1 MHEQACSSCVS
12 PAISFAVDAR
22 PYPHF
27 NDNTAIIETDTI
39 PQSTLL
45 SIDPNPPTTV
55 CLPLSRSHTP
65 DPVSDDRTA
74 MDHVPLSRC
83 STGPEPEVE
92 SFTDVLVTNGKYDPA
107 TRHTTSTCTREWGYL
122 DRSQLWLS
130 LYLFGRRRR
139 NHGSVSGHFSGQV
152 IACSS
157 SFLGSTSCT
166 SNHLMYDIFRYLFIV
181 CVTLNNIHN
190 LFLLPF
196 FIRV

>member
-139 NHGSVSGHFSGQV
+139 NHGSVSGHFFGPS
-152 IACSS
+152 
-157 SFLGSTSCT
+157 
-166 SNHLMYDIFRYLFIV
+166 HRM
-181 CVTLNNIHN
+181 
-190 LFLLPF
+190 FLLILGFYLVHQQSSYVRYISLPF
-196 FIRV
+196 YCVCNIKQHT